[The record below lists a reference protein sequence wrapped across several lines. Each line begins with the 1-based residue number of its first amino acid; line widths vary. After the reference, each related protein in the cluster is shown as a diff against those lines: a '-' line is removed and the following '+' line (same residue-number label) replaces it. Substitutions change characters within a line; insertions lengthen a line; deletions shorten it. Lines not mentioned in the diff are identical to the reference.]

1 MHVSPDPSA
10 ALSDADA
17 RAARALPVRRQQLEQ
32 KLREHACDVELY
44 LELAAIHRNED
55 RPLEAKRVLH
65 EALQVSKD
73 DARVLWQYE
82 EAVLA
87 RSMQQLR
94 EVSDLAARLNTPEVQ
109 RELHRSQT
117 DWANRR
123 LDVCRA
129 RLKRDPD
136 KHAFRMIVAEALI
149 DLEMYAEAAEELL
162 PCFEVDS
169 LAPQARLLQG
179 KCLSATG
186 DLLGAL
192 AAYRAAALRRTVVAP
207 AKIRVA
213 ALAAATDIARQLALP
228 QSVQRYSHAL
238 QTAEQDH
245 AAEKQATDK
254 RTDKATRTHQPVVS

>member
-1 MHVSPDPSA
+1 MHASSEPSA
-10 ALSDADA
+10 AHSDADA

-32 KLREHACDVELY
+32 KLREHACDLELY

-65 EALQVSKD
+65 EAMQVSKD
-73 DARVLWQYE
+73 DPRVLWQYE

-109 RELHRSQT
+109 RELQRSQT

-136 KHAFRMIVAEALI
+136 KHALRLVVAEALI
-149 DLEMYAEAAEELL
+149 DLEMYIEAAEALV

-179 KCLSATG
+179 KCQSATG

-213 ALAAATDIARQLALP
+213 ALGAATEIARQLGLP
-228 QSVQRYSHAL
+228 LSVQRYAHSLHA
-238 QTAEQDH
+238 AEHDL
-245 AAEKQATDK
+245 AAEKQPT
-254 RTDKATRTHQPVVS
+254 